1 MYFTDRGLDELEDA
15 RADDE
20 VVVEWLVD
28 RMREFIDLHP
38 EHEVAIDRFASYLA
52 RVDDEA
58 DDVTGDPLDE

>member
-28 RMREFIDLHP
+28 RMREFVDLHP

>member
-15 RADDE
+15 RADGE
-20 VVVEWLVD
+20 IVVEWLVD

-52 RVDDEA
+52 RVDDDP
-58 DDVTGDPLDE
+58 DDVAAEPLDE